1 MDENNLTPQK
11 EDISEK
17 YNEIFQYNTSDFA
30 EAEMM
35 NRDYLHHIY
44 GEGMESLNKA
54 VLLTRTQHLKRVEE
68 TEKNYEKELNWSKKM
83 LVVSSIILGV
93 CIVSALSFY
102 AQGLRYYD
110 LFAENI
116 IDVGTSAGY
125 EVDELRAMWQIFGL
139 SGMVGSLFLL
149 VGGFQF
155 YMLGYGSIK
164 RMKKLKKSR
173 DNALQTL
180 EDIKKENML
189 LGTYDASQ

>member
-83 LVVSSIILGV
+83 LVASSIILGV

-125 EVDELRAMWQIFGL
+125 EVDELRATWQIFGL
-139 SGMVGSLFLL
+139 SGMAGSIFLL
-149 VGGFQF
+149 VGGLQF

-173 DNALQTL
+173 EKALQTL

>member
-44 GEGMESLNKA
+44 GEGMESLNKV

-68 TEKNYEKELNWSKKM
+68 TEKSYEKELNWSKKM
-83 LVVSSIILGV
+83 LIVSSIILGV

-139 SGMVGSLFLL
+139 SGMAGSIFLL
-149 VGGFQF
+149 VGGLQF

-173 DNALQTL
+173 ERALQTL